1 MQAPTATT
9 RTDPPP
15 SVRQRVR
22 DCCYDFRQYKLST
35 AEVSMLTNLPVGVV
49 ERALQQ
55 LSGQDELPLQYL
67 DHRLN

>member
-1 MQAPTATT
+1 MQAPSATT

-15 SVRQRVR
+15 NVRQRVR
-22 DCCYDFRQYKLST
+22 DCCYDYRQHKLST
-35 AEVSMLTNLPVGVV
+35 AEVSVLTNLPVPLV

-55 LSGQDELPLQYL
+55 LRSQDELPLQYL